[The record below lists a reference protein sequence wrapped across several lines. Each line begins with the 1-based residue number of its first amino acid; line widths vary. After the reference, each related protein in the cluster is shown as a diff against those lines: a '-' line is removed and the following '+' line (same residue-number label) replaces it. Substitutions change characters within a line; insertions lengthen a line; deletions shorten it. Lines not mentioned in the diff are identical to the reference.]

1 MTPKELIKYLEYA
14 NDNLE
19 LTILP
24 TSEYDRLR
32 KVERMAKAMFEDK
45 RAKILQKTLDS
56 TPRV

>member
-1 MTPKELIKYLEYA
+1 MTVKELIKYLEYA

-32 KVERMAKAMFEDK
+32 KIEQMAKSMFEEK
-45 RAKILQKTLDS
+45 RAKILHKTLDNA
-56 TPRV
+56 PRV